1 MSMEKIAVIG
11 AGTMGS
17 GIAQVFAEHGF
28 SVIFYARRPEGVQ
41 EGCGRIGAFLEG
53 QVRKGQI
60 SEDQRRQTMNR
71 LLATS
76 DLSRV
81 EEADFVVESIA
92 EELAV
97 KREIMGKLE
106 SICAPDTIFTTNTS
120 SISISAIAAALK
132 RPERVCGL
140 HFFYP
145 PPKMPVIEIAV
156 ARQTAP
162 RTLETVKSVIARLG
176 KMGIQ
181 VQESPG
187 FVFNRLIIPMINEA
201 AYLLMEGAA
210 NKEDIDAML
219 RLAASHPVGPLA
231 LADIIGLD
239 ICLDIMEV
247 LQHELGEDK
256 YRPCPLLRR
265 MVYAGEL
272 GRKSGR
278 GFYEYGDGKQSQ

>member
-17 GIAQVFAEHGF
+17 GIAQAFAEHGF

-41 EGCGRIGAFLEG
+41 EGCDRIKTCLEG
-53 QVRKGQI
+53 QVRKGRI

-81 EEADFVVESIA
+81 EEAEFVVESIA

-97 KREIMGKLE
+97 KREMMRKLE

-132 RPERVCGL
+132 RPERMCGL

-156 ARQTAP
+156 ARQTVP
-162 RTLETVKSVIARLG
+162 QTLEKVKSVITRLG
-176 KMGIQ
+176 KTGIQ

-201 AYLLMEGAA
+201 AYLLLEGAA

-219 RLAASHPVGPLA
+219 CLAASHPVGPLA

-278 GFYEYGDGKQSQ
+278 GFYEYSNREQSQ